1 MTGRDAESDR
11 RMRKRVVTGSV
22 GKTFGQGL
30 EPAWV
35 HATIIGHAPCF
46 MHNASPVI
54 SSDGVQRIYIR
65 YVFGLNFLRLASLL
79 TFHFPFPTRTGSFFA
94 NSYLPASLSILIVMF
109 AKFIVVFLA
118 LSAFANAAPGMRTSK
133 LVSCILDALAH
144 PFLASGRGVSVDLR
158 EPAGPP
164 VVDSHE
170 TDLQPLPIT
179 NYLQKVHNRMP
190 LSAPRPLPPRP
201 LPPLPP
207 RPLPPLPK
215 PPRF

>member
-1 MTGRDAESDR
+1 
-11 RMRKRVVTGSV
+11 MR
-22 GKTFGQGL
+22 
-30 EPAWV
+30 
-35 HATIIGHAPCF
+35 
-46 MHNASPVI
+46 NASPVI
-54 SSDGVQRIYIR
+54 SSEGVHKIYIR
-65 YVFGLNFLRLASLL
+65 HVFGLYFLRLASLP
-79 TFHFPFPTRTGSFFA
+79 TFLFPFPTRTASFSA
-94 NSYLPASLSILIVMF
+94 NSYLHASLSILIAMF
-109 AKFIVVFLA
+109 ARFIVVFLA

-133 LVSCILDALAH
+133 LVSCIVDAPAH

-164 VVDSHE
+164 VVDSYE

-179 NYLQKVHNRMP
+179 NYLQKIHNRMP

-201 LPPLPP
+201 LPP